1 MLKLLKLLKLLFF
14 KTPQIRK
21 IPDDIDFLPIES
33 IKTNDNYDTI
43 PTIDYKNP
51 PCTKTILIVDDNEY
65 ATKVTKKE
73 IEGMILLSDK
83 LNAGDFN
90 LLDKNDRTFISTLS
104 NEELVSLNMMHKQK
118 YNIIVVH
125 GELAGFTAIDAINNG
140 LFIDYAFLDII
151 IGGRN
156 IYLGKSIV
164 LDGIDIASHLAI
176 FCKECKYI
184 FYSGC
189 TITHESIEYI
199 KANDVLGIDI
209 NDCIVHKD
217 NNFNKKKK
225 KILGML
231 V

>member
-90 LLDKNDRTFISTLS
+90 LLDKNDK
-104 NEELVSLNMMHKQK
+104 V
-118 YNIIVVH
+118 
-125 GELAGFTAIDAINNG
+125 
-140 LFIDYAFLDII
+140 
-151 IGGRN
+151 
-156 IYLGKSIV
+156 
-164 LDGIDIASHLAI
+164 
-176 FCKECKYI
+176 
-184 FYSGC
+184 
-189 TITHESIEYI
+189 
-199 KANDVLGIDI
+199 
-209 NDCIVHKD
+209 
-217 NNFNKKKK
+217 NKKEE
-225 KILGML
+225 
-231 V
+231 